1 MSFDNNKTFD
11 WQYFYYGPWLHIV
24 RVVDEVDHWICLFFL
39 PMPSIWWS
47 AVEELVVLTWYSLYF
62 WVLKGIL
69 YLYLELR
76 VLYST
81 SCCCFCVH
89 WAMDFWRKMEAYTM
103 FLRVVL
109 SRESIASC
117 LYVLKD
123 HFLWS
128 LNIVLDRVFWHI
140 ILGRRLLLL
149 VILIVWRSIVIERFD
164 IEWLTELLLFSWSIS
179 TWWWEWIFYW
189 WTSEF
194 LVR

>member
-1 MSFDNNKTFD
+1 
-11 WQYFYYGPWLHIV
+11 
-24 RVVDEVDHWICLFFL
+24 
-39 PMPSIWWS
+39 
-47 AVEELVVLTWYSLYF
+47 
-62 WVLKGIL
+62 
-69 YLYLELR
+69 
-76 VLYST
+76 
-81 SCCCFCVH
+81 
-89 WAMDFWRKMEAYTM
+89 M

-123 HFLWS
+123 RFLWS

-179 TWWWEWIFYW
+179 TW
-189 WTSEF
+189 
-194 LVR
+194 

>member
-1 MSFDNNKTFD
+1 
-11 WQYFYYGPWLHIV
+11 
-24 RVVDEVDHWICLFFL
+24 
-39 PMPSIWWS
+39 
-47 AVEELVVLTWYSLYF
+47 
-62 WVLKGIL
+62 
-69 YLYLELR
+69 
-76 VLYST
+76 
-81 SCCCFCVH
+81 
-89 WAMDFWRKMEAYTM
+89 M

-109 SRESIASC
+109 SRESIASS

-179 TWWWEWIFYW
+179 TW
-189 WTSEF
+189 
-194 LVR
+194 